1 MTCTLLATWLLEHIV
16 VSTVNHFEDHQ
27 ILTSSQ
33 HGSRRG
39 NRVLE
44 FVEEL
49 SSNMKSGK
57 QTDVLN

>member
-1 MTCTLLATWLLEHIV
+1 M

-49 SSNMKSGK
+49 SSNMKTGK